1 MKNKV
6 VTDPGYDA
14 VNNCFERALVFMHKM
29 PRIWIDYIKFLTK
42 QGKVVTTRRVCD
54 RALRALPPT
63 QNDRV
68 WPLYIKFVTSHP
80 IPETAVRVFRR
91 YLQMFPEHSEQ
102 FIDYLIKVDR
112 LDEASQVLAKIVNDA
127 DFASRAGKSNHQ
139 LWNELCDLISKNP
152 GQIKSLNVDAIIR
165 GGLRKYTD
173 HTGQHCHH
181 QFQLQIELE
190 LIKSKL
196 YFNSSCFGNMSDSQR
211 DSCAP
216 FRHKLNIWRNG

>member
-165 GGLRKYTD
+165 GGLCKYIEQTVPD
-173 HTGQHCHH
+173 
-181 QFQLQIELE
+181 FYISRRQI
-190 LIKSKL
+190 
-196 YFNSSCFGNMSDSQR
+196 
-211 DSCAP
+211 
-216 FRHKLNIWRNG
+216 